1 MWTFKHT
8 VTTNAKTETIWKLYS
23 DMTTWVSCDHG
34 IEQAKLFGEF
44 EKGTK
49 GLLQPEGQDALSFQ
63 LTEVTPLKSFS
74 DETIVPGAGIIISF
88 THVLSPMEM
97 GTEVMHQV
105 TITGEN
111 AEVLGPQIGEGFV
124 QGIPVTMESLIRM
137 AEEME
142 AHGR

>member
-1 MWTFKHT
+1 MWKFEHS
-8 VTTNAKTETIWKLYS
+8 VTTNAKAETIWRLYS
-23 DMTTWVSCDHG
+23 DITTWVNWDHG

-49 GLLQPEGQDALSFQ
+49 GLLQPEGQDDLEFQ

-74 DETIVPGAGIIISF
+74 DETIIPGAGIIIRF
-88 THVLSPMEM
+88 THVLTPLDM

-111 AEVLGPQIGEGFV
+111 AEKLGPQIGEGFM
-124 QGIPVTMESLIRM
+124 QGIPVTMETLVRTAI
-137 AEEME
+137 EME
-142 AHGR
+142 AHGV